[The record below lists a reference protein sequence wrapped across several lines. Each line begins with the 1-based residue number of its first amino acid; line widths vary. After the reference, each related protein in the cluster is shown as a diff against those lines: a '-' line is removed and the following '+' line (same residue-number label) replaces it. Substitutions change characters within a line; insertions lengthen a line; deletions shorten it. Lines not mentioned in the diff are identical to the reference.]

1 MAGYGKWEFDPMD
14 ITNPFPNK
22 EGSVH
27 IWQGYEDKIIP
38 FEVNR
43 YLSQKLQWIQYH
55 EVHDVGHFLIY
66 DSSLCEAVLRELLLG

>member
-14 ITNPFPNK
+14 VTNPFPNK

-43 YLSQKLQWIQYH
+43 YLSQKLQWIRYH
-55 EVHDVGHFLIY
+55 EVRDVGHFLIY
-66 DSSLCEAVLRELLLG
+66 NSSLCEAVLRELLLG